1 MRKKWRLFIM
11 EKIKYFQNNFSYI
24 TESIFSFAIWADN
37 VDVDVC
43 RMIASQL
50 ELKQRIRMCVPCTL

>member
-1 MRKKWRLFIM
+1 M